1 MTWILKIIKQLNN
14 IKEYWENKKMERSYL
29 EYSISPDNNYLYV
42 YAFFYLS
49 ILSILFIYVIALNAS
64 YT

>member
-42 YAFFYLS
+42 YAFFLS
-49 ILSILFIYVIALNAS
+49 
-64 YT
+64 

>member
-42 YAFFYLS
+42 YAFFF
-49 ILSILFIYVIALNAS
+49 ILVYFQFCLYM
-64 YT
+64 